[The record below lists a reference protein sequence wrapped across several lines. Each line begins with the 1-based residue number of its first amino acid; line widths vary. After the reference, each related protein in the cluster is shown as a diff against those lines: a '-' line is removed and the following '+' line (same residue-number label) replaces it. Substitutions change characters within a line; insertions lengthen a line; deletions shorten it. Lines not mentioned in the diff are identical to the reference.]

1 MPGNPI
7 HMDHNFPLKLVQD
20 EEIKKKKKKGIK
32 RDENGR
38 FVPFNMVPTDGQSY
52 TVITFSDETSIQTN
66 GLVQY
71 RARKGGRKGA
81 RREGRE
87 PCEVD
92 VGSKRKDKRHTSH

>member
-1 MPGNPI
+1 MN
-7 HMDHNFPLKLVQD
+7 HNFPLKLVQD
-20 EEIKKKKKKGIK
+20 EEIKKEKKKRIK